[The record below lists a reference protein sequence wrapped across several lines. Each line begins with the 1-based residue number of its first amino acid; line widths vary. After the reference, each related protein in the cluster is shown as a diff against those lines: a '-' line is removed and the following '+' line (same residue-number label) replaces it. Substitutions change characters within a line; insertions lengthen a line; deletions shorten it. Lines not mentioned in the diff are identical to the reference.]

1 MENEQKKSTSG
12 KVYYILL
19 ILLLLASNG
28 VFIYN
33 YFTTD
38 KKLVQTAEELFA
50 TDSAKAELQ
59 NILTET
65 EQELLVYKGKNEELD
80 SFMKQKSDSLQ
91 QFAQRIY
98 TLLAQNR
105 LSRGKLDSVLVE
117 LDQLRYYKRKYL
129 NQIDSLS
136 TQLQV
141 LTKENST
148 LKGVIDK
155 EKRRYEDLNMENIRL
170 NNKVAVGA
178 KLNAKA
184 VTVTGVRARSGGKEK
199 ETIRVSQ
206 LERLKITAEL
216 AENYVAEMGIKELY
230 IKVVGPDG
238 STLYNELAGSGTFV
252 FEGQQSLYS
261 TKKSFEFNQQA
272 QQVVVYWDKGSE
284 FVKGSYKIELFCE
297 GLRIGSGDFEL
308 K

>member
-19 ILLLLASNG
+19 IILLLASNG

-38 KKLVQTAEELFA
+38 KKLVQTTEELFA

-59 NILTET
+59 NILSET
-65 EQELLVYKGKNEELD
+65 ESELEIYKGKNEELD
-80 SFMKQKSDSLQ
+80 AFLKQKTDSLQ
-91 QFAQRIY
+91 EFAQRINV
-98 TLLAQNR
+98 LLRQNR
-105 LSRGKLDSVLVE
+105 LNRSQLDSVLVE

-141 LTKENST
+141 LTKENTT

-155 EKRRYEDLNMENIRL
+155 EKRKYEDLNMENIRL

-184 VTVTGVRARSGGKEK
+184 VTVTGVRSRSGGKEK
-199 ETIRVSQ
+199 ETMRVSQ
-206 LERLKITAEL
+206 LERLKISIEL
-216 AENYVAEMGIKELY
+216 AENYVADIGTKEMY
-230 IKVVGPDG
+230 VKVIGPDG
-238 STLYNELAGSGTFV
+238 STLYNEQAGSGTFA

-261 TKKSFEFNQQA
+261 TKKSFEFNQEA
-272 QQVVVYWDKGSE
+272 QTVIIYWDKGSE
-284 FVKGSYKIELFCE
+284 FVKGNYKVDLFCD
-297 GLRIGSGDFEL
+297 GLRIGSGEFEL